1 MAKLMPTMTREF
13 TPLCFFFFGER
24 REEGFSMAANG
35 GERANSFRARSAAEP
50 GLDSPLNE
58 GDSAPEGEQHSAVE
72 CVHLRVEEFPQGVR
86 LFAESVSLSVFLVLG
101 FISSPLKFQI

>member
-1 MAKLMPTMTREF
+1 
-13 TPLCFFFFGER
+13 
-24 REEGFSMAANG
+24 MAANG